1 MKNIFK
7 YALGTILGI
16 LCLMIILIIPY
27 YTYNNYKNKKIK
39 LFNNNVL
46 YINNFH
52 NNDNYDYVNAIIN
65 AIINAK
71 NDKNIKGIIIEV
83 DNLNGFSKVKNIRDA
98 LKEFKKSKKFIYAYG
113 QYISQLAYYLCSVA
127 DLIYLHP
134 SGKLDIKGLSLSQTF
149 YKKFAKKIGIKFNI
163 FRHGK
168 YKSAVEPFLYDKISN
183 ESREQYKNLLSS
195 IWNYIINDISKS
207 RHLDIKFINHFTN
220 ELYGEISNF
229 SYKYNFID
237 KIAYYD
243 EFINAIKN
251 KNKYKIN
258 FLSIN
263 DYIEYLSSKKDNYKN
278 KIAIIYAEGLIK
290 QGEGINDIQ
299 DKNYELIIN
308 KIINDP
314 SIKSVVLQI
323 NSKGGDAIASEN
335 IYHKLVLLKRKKP
348 LIVSMGDYATSGGYY
363 IAVAG
368 NKILASP
375 LSITGSIGVFGI
387 IMTIK
392 ELTNKLGI
400 TQDYVSTNKNS
411 IPFSINNIKNKYK
424 NIMLKNMTYFYNKF
438 ITTISKER
446 KISKDKINRIAQGKI
461 WSGIDALKIGLIDSL
476 GNLNDAIKIAAKQVN
491 LKNYSIVNFPIKKES
506 FIKKLLF
513 NIFKNNNYYQIY
525 NDNKN
530 LLLQLKNNNIY
541 IYTYTNI
548 SIN

>member
-27 YTYNNYKNKKIK
+27 YYTNYTDNTSYKNKKIK

-52 NNDNYDYVNAIIN
+52 NNDYDYVN

-83 DNLNGFSKVKNIRDA
+83 NNHNLNGFSKVKNIRDA

-134 SGKLDIKGLSLSQTF
+134 SGKLDIKGISISQTF
-149 YKKFAKKIGIKFNI
+149 YKKLAKKIGIKFNI

-168 YKSAVEPFLYDKISN
+168 YKSAVEPFLYDKISH

-207 RHLDIKFINHFTN
+207 RNLDIKFINHFTN
-220 ELYGEISNF
+220 ELYGENSTL

-263 DYIEYLSSKKDNYKN
+263 DYIEYLYSKKDNYKN

-290 QGEGINDIQ
+290 QGEGLNDIQ

-335 IYHKLVLLKRKKP
+335 IYHKLVLLKRK
-348 LIVSMGDYATSGGYY
+348 
-363 IAVAG
+363 
-368 NKILASP
+368 NH
-375 LSITGSIGVFGI
+375 
-387 IMTIK
+387 
-392 ELTNKLGI
+392 
-400 TQDYVSTNKNS
+400 
-411 IPFSINNIKNKYK
+411 
-424 NIMLKNMTYFYNKF
+424 
-438 ITTISKER
+438 
-446 KISKDKINRIAQGKI
+446 
-461 WSGIDALKIGLIDSL
+461 
-476 GNLNDAIKIAAKQVN
+476 
-491 LKNYSIVNFPIKKES
+491 
-506 FIKKLLF
+506 
-513 NIFKNNNYYQIY
+513 
-525 NDNKN
+525 
-530 LLLQLKNNNIY
+530 
-541 IYTYTNI
+541 
-548 SIN
+548 